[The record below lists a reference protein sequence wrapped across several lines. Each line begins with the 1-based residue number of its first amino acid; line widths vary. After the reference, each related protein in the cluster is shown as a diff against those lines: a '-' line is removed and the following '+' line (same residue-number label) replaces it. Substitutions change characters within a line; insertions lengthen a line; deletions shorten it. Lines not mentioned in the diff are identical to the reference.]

1 MTAKRENDAR
11 YDALM
16 AQAAEVFPGVDIGR
30 PVRSRMYRTVL
41 TALRAVNIKVDL
53 DVAGK
58 ENVLPGAGIL
68 AANHQGT
75 LDPVV
80 ALMSTWW
87 HVVAFTKAEWF
98 EGKSAVFFRWMGQ
111 IPLRRGDEAST
122 AWALEMASLALDE
135 DAKIGIYPEGT
146 RGPSRTSLY
155 KLHQRVLMP
164 LIEGHPDVP
173 VYAVATTYPDG
184 SCLRR
189 KARVRFSPPLPIDP
203 RTMSGDE
210 IVAVIRDALVELG
223 ELTYVDVPAFVAK
236 ARADREAKK
245 AAEGGTAPD
254 ASPETAP
261 DA

>member
-1 MTAKRENDAR
+1 MTASSSNDAR
-11 YDALM
+11 YDALL
-16 AQAAEVFPGVDIGR
+16 ARAAEVFPGVDIGR

-41 TALRAVNIKVDL
+41 TGLRGVNLRVDL

-58 ENVLPGAGIL
+58 EDVLPGAGIL
-68 AANHQGT
+68 AANHQGA

-98 EGKSAVFFRWMGQ
+98 EGRAAVFFRWMGQ

-135 DAKIGIYPEGT
+135 GAKVGIYPEGT

-184 SCLRR
+184 GRFRR
-189 KARVRFSPPLPIDP
+189 RARVRFSPPLPIDP
-203 RTMSGDE
+203 RTMSPDE

-223 ELTYVDVPAFVAK
+223 GLTYVDVPAFVAK
-236 ARADREAKK
+236 ARADREAAKG
-245 AAEGGTAPD
+245 ADGGGAAPD
-254 ASPETAP
+254 A
-261 DA
+261 

>member
-1 MTAKRENDAR
+1 MAANSANDAR
-11 YDALM
+11 YDALLT
-16 AQAAEVFPGVDIGR
+16 QAAEVFPGVDIGR
-30 PVRSRMYRTVL
+30 PVRSRMYRTLLV
-41 TALRAVNIKVDL
+41 ALRGVNVKVDL

-58 ENVLPGAGIL
+58 DDVLPGAGIL
-68 AANHQGT
+68 AANHQGA

-98 EGKSAVFFRWMGQ
+98 EGRSAVFFRWMGQ

-135 DAKIGIYPEGT
+135 GAKIGIYPEGT

-155 KLHQRVLMP
+155 KLHQRVLIP
-164 LIEGHPDVP
+164 LIEGHPDAP

-184 SCLRR
+184 SGFRR

-223 ELTYVDVPAFVAK
+223 DLTYVDVPAFVAK
-236 ARADREAKK
+236 ARADREAGKQK
-245 AAEGGTAPD
+245 EAD
-254 ASPETAP
+254 AGPSA
-261 DA
+261 DD